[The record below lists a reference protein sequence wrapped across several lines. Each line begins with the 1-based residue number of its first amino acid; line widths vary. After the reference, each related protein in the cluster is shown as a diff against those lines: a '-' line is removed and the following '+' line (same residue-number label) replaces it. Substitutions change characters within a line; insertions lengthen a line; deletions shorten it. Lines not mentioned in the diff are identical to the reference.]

1 MGRHDDMLA
10 LIGAVAADTLA
21 LAPIGF
27 SDGAQTPPEV
37 PPAEFLLVRY
47 GDNDFTKGEEQ
58 GRFAFDEEAA
68 DEVIADF
75 AKRGK
80 DVVVDYEHQTLSGNE
95 APAAGWIKAL
105 AKTAAGLVAKVDW
118 TARAA
123 ERLKGREYRYHSP
136 VLHIHGGRPYR
147 LHSVALTNHPALH
160 GYPAL
165 VADDDKLKTPEATP
179 MNEHLKKIATLLG
192 VTVVALA
199 DGKEDEK
206 GTAEAVSAKL
216 AELQTAQ
223 TTAHAEKA
231 AVADL
236 LKLHDCQT
244 VEALGVKIAG
254 MVPAAEKAELEKRL
268 AKIEA
273 EKAVAKAFSDGKLIE
288 AQREWAVKLA
298 EKDLAAFNDYA
309 AKTPKLVPGPIDQ
322 TLAGN
327 PSKSTDGDAKGFTD
341 AELKVFKALNL
352 TDAQIENIKK
362 EK

>member
-1 MGRHDDMLA
+1 MDRHDDMLA
-10 LIGAVAADTLA
+10 LGGAGSAADTLA
-21 LAPIGF
+21 LAPVDF
-27 SDGAQTPPEV
+27 SDGAAS

-47 GDNDFTKGEEQ
+47 GDNAFTKGDES
-58 GRFAFDEEAA
+58 GRFAFGEADA
-68 DEVIADF
+68 DEVVADF

-80 DVVVDYEHQTLSGNE
+80 DGVIDYEHQTLSGGE

-105 AKTAAGLVAKVDW
+105 VKTAEGLVAKVDW

-136 VLHIHGGRPYR
+136 VLHIRDGRPYR

-179 MNEHLKKIATLLG
+179 MNEHLKKIATMLG

-206 GTAEAVSAKL
+206 ATAEAVVAKL
-216 AELQTAQ
+216 NGQTA
-223 TTAHAEKA
+223 ALLA
-231 AVADL
+231 AQAATADL
-236 LKLHDCQT
+236 LKLHDCKT
-244 VEALGVKIAG
+244 TDELTLKIKG
-254 MVPAAEKAELEKRL
+254 MVPAAEKAALEQRL

-273 EKAVAKAFSDGKLIE
+273 EKAVAKAFTDGKLIE
-288 AQREWAVKLA
+288 AQREWATKLA
-298 EKDLAAFNDYA
+298 EKDLAAFTDFA
-309 AKTPKLVPGPIDQ
+309 AKAPKIVPGLVDPA
-322 TLAGN
+322 LLGN
-327 PSKSTDGDAKGFTD
+327 PSKSTDGSAKSFTD
-341 AELKVFKALNL
+341 AELKVFEKLNL
-352 TDAQIENIKK
+352 SAAQIENIKK

>member
-1 MGRHDDMLA
+1 MDRRNDMLA
-10 LIGAVAADTLA
+10 LSGAAADTLA
-21 LAPIGF
+21 LAPLEL
-27 SDGAQTPPEV
+27 SDGASSPPEV

-206 GTAEAVSAKL
+206 GTAEAVAAKL
-216 AELQTAQ
+216 TELQTAQ
-223 TTAHAEKA
+223 TAAQAEKA

-236 LKLHDCQT
+236 LKLHDCPT

-254 MVPAAEKAELEKRL
+254 MVPAVEKAELEKRL

-273 EKAVAKAFSDGKLIE
+273 EKAVAKAFTDGKLIE
-288 AQREWAVKLA
+288 AQREWATKLA
-298 EKDLAAFNDYA
+298 EKDLAAFTDFA
-309 AKTPKLVPGPIDQ
+309 AKAPKIVPGLVDPA
-322 TLAGN
+322 LLGN
-327 PSKSTDGDAKGFTD
+327 PSKSTDGSAKSFTD

-352 TDAQIENIKK
+352 SDEQINKIKEGK
-362 EK
+362 

>member
-1 MGRHDDMLA
+1 MDRHDDMLA
-10 LIGAVAADTLA
+10 LSGAAADTLA
-21 LAPIGF
+21 LAPLEL
-27 SDGAQTPPEV
+27 SDGAQTPPGV
-37 PPAEFLLVRY
+37 PPSEFLLVRY

-95 APAAGWIKAL
+95 APAAGWIRAL
-105 AKTAAGLVAKVDW
+105 AKTAAGLVAKVEW

-165 VADDDKLKTPEATP
+165 VADDDKPKTPEATP

-216 AELQTAQ
+216 AGLQTAQ
-223 TTAHAEKA
+223 TAAQAEKA
-231 AVADL
+231 SVADL

-309 AKTPKLVPGPIDQ
+309 AKTPKIVPGPIDQ

-327 PSKSTDGDAKGFTD
+327 PPKSTDGDAKGFTD
-341 AELKVFKALNL
+341 DELKIFKNVGL
-352 TDAQIENIKK
+352 TDEQVAKMK
-362 EK
+362 EGK

>member
-1 MGRHDDMLA
+1 MDRHNDMLS
-10 LIGAVAADTLA
+10 LSGAVTPADTLA
-21 LAPIGF
+21 LAPLEL
-27 SDGAQTPPEV
+27 SDGASSPPS
-37 PPAEFLLVRY
+37 EFLLVRY

-58 GRFAFDEEAA
+58 GRFAFDEDSA
-68 DEVIADF
+68 DEVLADF

-95 APAAGWIKAL
+95 APAAGWIRAL

-123 ERLKGREYRYHSP
+123 DRLKGREYRYHSP
-136 VLHIHGGRPYR
+136 VLHIREGRPYR

-165 VADDDKLKTPEATP
+165 VAADDKGPNPNTLEEP

-206 GTAEAVSAKL
+206 GTAEAVAAKL
-216 AELQTAQ
+216 TGLQAAQTAAQ
-223 TTAHAEKA
+223 AEKA

-254 MVPAAEKAELEKRL
+254 MVPAVEKAELEKRL

-309 AKTPKLVPGPIDQ
+309 AKTPKIVPGPIDQ

-327 PSKSTDGDAKGFTD
+327 PPKSTDGDAKGFTD
-341 AELKVFKALNL
+341 DELKIFKNVGLSDEQVA
-352 TDAQIENIKK
+352 KMK
-362 EK
+362 EGK